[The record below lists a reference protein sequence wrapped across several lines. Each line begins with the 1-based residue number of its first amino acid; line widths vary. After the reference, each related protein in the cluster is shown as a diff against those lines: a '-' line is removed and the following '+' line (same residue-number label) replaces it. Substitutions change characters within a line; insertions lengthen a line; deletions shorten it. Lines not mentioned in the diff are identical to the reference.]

1 MRDFPTLGG
10 RRLKPAHDPISEDEP
25 TDDDLRWSD
34 KLWNYMQEASPQE
47 TIAEQQKRGNVM
59 AEITTLFKA
68 WVTSVCE
75 SKGVP
80 HELAIKAGG
89 QVLTSG
95 SYRLGINEKG
105 MDIDTICVAPQPVT
119 REDFFG
125 SLQAILEDHDSVE
138 NLSSIP
144 GAAVPI
150 ITFDYDG
157 INIDLLF
164 ALLPLDAVPE
174 DFDVNF
180 DDVLRGCDQGT
191 EKSLNGPRV
200 TEMLTKVCPTG
211 LQPQT
216 SRPQTALLLTRL
228 SLALDSSC
236 PSTTHSSPSCAAS
249 ACGPRSAASTPT
261 RWASSAASTATCS
274 SASSV
279 SSTRRCG
286 PPVRLQPPL
295 GLGLGLGLAM
305 VAGAAAHEPFRPSPP
320 SPAAR
325 LPWQP
330 PPGSLCQAAAARLL
344 ERFFHIL
351 KGWQFPTPIMLTPP
365 YDAGLGAEVWDP
377 QVGGLHPWLV
387 GAVTVGILP
396 VAARHGV
403 GPQVGGNRFHVMP
416 ILTPAYPSMN
426 SSMSVTASS
435 LMKIQEEMAIAHEV
449 TLARTRTRTLARTRT
464 PTPTLALALAP

>member
-1 MRDFPTLGG
+1 MVLGGKRDLPVLGG
-10 RRLKPAHDPISEDEP
+10 RRLKAAFDPISEDPP
-25 TDDDLRWSD
+25 TDDDVRWSD
-34 KLWNYMQEASPQE
+34 KLFNYMQGASPQE
-47 TIAEQQKRGNVM
+47 TQAEQQKRSTVM
-59 AEITTLFKA
+59 AEITELFRA
-68 WVTSVCE
+68 WVASVCE

-200 TEMLTKVCPTG
+200 TEMLTKLVPNYDSFLAVVRCIRLWAKKRGLYSNKMGFFGGINCNLLVCFVCQLYP
-211 LQPQT
+211 
-216 SRPQTALLLTRL
+216 
-228 SLALDSSC
+228 
-236 PSTTHSSPSCAAS
+236 
-249 ACGPRSAASTPT
+249 
-261 RWASSAASTATCS
+261 
-274 SASSV
+274 
-279 SSTRRCG
+279 
-286 PPVRLQPPL
+286 
-295 GLGLGLGLAM
+295 
-305 VAGAAAHEPFRPSPP
+305 
-320 SPAAR
+320 
-325 LPWQP
+325 
-330 PPGSLCQAAAARLL
+330 QAAAARLL

-377 QVGGLHPWLV
+377 QVGGLQPSSRPCNRS
-387 GAVTVGILP
+387 IPP
-396 VAARHGV
+396 V
-403 GPQVGGNRFHVMP
+403 
-416 ILTPAYPSMN
+416 
-426 SSMSVTASS
+426 
-435 LMKIQEEMAIAHEV
+435 
-449 TLARTRTRTLARTRT
+449 
-464 PTPTLALALAP
+464 

>member
-1 MRDFPTLGG
+1 MRDFPMLGG

-25 TDDDLRWSD
+25 TADDVRWSD

-47 TIAEQQKRGNVM
+47 TIAEQQKRGSVM

-211 LQPQT
+211 LQPRT
-216 SRPQTALLLTRL
+216 SRPQT
-228 SLALDSSC
+228 DSSA
-236 PSTTHSSPSCAAS
+236 THTLE
-249 ACGPRSAASTPT
+249 PRLGQLVPKYDSFLAVV
-261 RWASSAASTATCS
+261 RCIRLWAKKRGLYSNKMGFFGGINCNLL
-274 SASSV
+274 V
-279 SSTRRCG
+279 CFVCQLYPQVR
-286 PPVRLQPPL
+286 PPVR
-295 GLGLGLGLAM
+295 
-305 VAGAAAHEPFRPSPP
+305 
-320 SPAAR
+320 
-325 LPWQP
+325 
-330 PPGSLCQAAAARLL
+330 
-344 ERFFHIL
+344 
-351 KGWQFPTPIMLTPP
+351 
-365 YDAGLGAEVWDP
+365 
-377 QVGGLHPWLV
+377 
-387 GAVTVGILP
+387 
-396 VAARHGV
+396 
-403 GPQVGGNRFHVMP
+403 
-416 ILTPAYPSMN
+416 
-426 SSMSVTASS
+426 
-435 LMKIQEEMAIAHEV
+435 
-449 TLARTRTRTLARTRT
+449 
-464 PTPTLALALAP
+464 

>member
-1 MRDFPTLGG
+1 MHMHMHMHMHTREEIRLCFVPDLRIRAAARTASSAADAPMPPRRDFPMLGG
-10 RRLKPAHDPISEDEP
+10 RRLKPAFDPISEDEP
-25 TDDDLRWSD
+25 TADDLRWSD

-47 TIAEQQKRGNVM
+47 SIAEQQKRSTVM
-59 AEITTLFKA
+59 GEITTLFKA

-200 TEMLTKVCPTG
+200 TEMLTKVCHTG
-211 LQPQT
+211 PEPQA
-216 SRPQTALLLTRL
+216 SRPQ
-228 SLALDSSC
+228 
-236 PSTTHSSPSCAAS
+236 AADLRQQPCYS
-249 ACGPRSAASTPT
+249 HVRAPPWAA
-261 RWASSAASTATCS
+261 RAQ
-274 SASSV
+274 
-279 SSTRRCG
+279 
-286 PPVRLQPPL
+286 VRL
-295 GLGLGLGLAM
+295 
-305 VAGAAAHEPFRPSPP
+305 
-320 SPAAR
+320 
-325 LPWQP
+325 LPRRR
-330 PPGSLCQAAAARLL
+330 A
-344 ERFFHIL
+344 
-351 KGWQFPTPIMLTPP
+351 
-365 YDAGLGAEVWDP
+365 
-377 QVGGLHPWLV
+377 LHPPM
-387 GAVTVGILP
+387 G
-396 VAARHGV
+396 
-403 GPQVGGNRFHVMP
+403 
-416 ILTPAYPSMN
+416 
-426 SSMSVTASS
+426 
-435 LMKIQEEMAIAHEV
+435 
-449 TLARTRTRTLARTRT
+449 
-464 PTPTLALALAP
+464 